1 MYKHKSKTSS
11 FGGYMTTRT
20 EKSITKYWNSYF
32 MSDVSFEVK
41 CVGRLIIN
49 KQDVECPSNDI
60 PHALLSWER
69 DHIESKFCNGDC
81 DWHTIK
87 DTQFQNN
94 SQHTVSNM
102 TTAAPLEIIY
112 NELINKVRI
121 LCPSCHISRK
131 DNPRR
136 DRTHHVVGKKT
147 QRLKDEFGIKIY
159 IPTDSQ
165 THKDNVKAIK
175 KIYKRYQNKPI
186 PDYIFGMKG
195 RSQGVEITPKLI
207 MRGIELRKQGFGSYK
222 IADKLNINVNT
233 VKRYIP
239 VLSNLLLLKHITQ
252 VDGVKYA

>member
-1 MYKHKSKTSS
+1 V
-11 FGGYMTTRT
+11 TTRT
-20 EKSITKYWNSYF
+20 DKSIVKYWNSYF
-32 MSDVSFEVK
+32 MVDVSFEVK

-49 KQDVECPSNDI
+49 GEDVECPSNNI

-69 DHIESKFCNGDC
+69 DHIESKFCNGKC

-87 DTQFQNN
+87 DTQFKNN
-94 SQHTVSNM
+94 NQHTVANM
-102 TTAAPLEIIY
+102 TSSAPLDIIY

-147 QRLKDEFGIKIY
+147 QRLRDERGTTIY

-175 KIYKRYQNKPI
+175 KIYKRYQNKPV
-186 PDYIFGMKG
+186 PDSVFGMKG
-195 RSQGVEITPKLI
+195 KSNGNDLTPKLI
-207 MRGIELRKQGFGSYK
+207 MKGIKLRQQGLGSYK
-222 IADKLNINVNT
+222 IAKKLGIKVST
-233 VKRYIP
+233 CKRYIP
-239 VLSNLLLLKHITQ
+239 TLNNLLLLKHITK
-252 VDGVKYA
+252 VEGVKYA

>member
-1 MYKHKSKTSS
+1 
-11 FGGYMTTRT
+11 MTTRT
-20 EKSITKYWNSYF
+20 EKSLAKYWNSYF

-41 CVGRLIIN
+41 CVGRLVIN
-49 KQDVECPSNDI
+49 GQDMECPSNNV

-69 DHIESKFCNGDC
+69 DHIESKFCSGDC

-87 DTQFQNN
+87 DTQFKNN
-94 SQHTVSNM
+94 NQHTVSNM
-102 TTAAPLEIIY
+102 TTSAPLEIIY

-175 KIYKRYQNKPI
+175 KIYKRYQNKPV
-186 PDYIFGMKG
+186 PDYVFGVKGKSNGEDLTPELIMKG
-195 RSQGVEITPKLI
+195 IKLRQQGL
-207 MRGIELRKQGFGSYK
+207 GSYR
-222 IADKLNINVNT
+222 IAKKLGIKVSSC
-233 VKRYIP
+233 KRYIP
-239 VLSNLLLLKHITQ
+239 TLNNLLLLKNITK
-252 VDGVKYA
+252 VKGVKYA